1 LHFYQQSS
9 FNEIG
14 KLLSARLA
22 ARFPMNSHLEPKRV
36 ISYLFILAIAVVF
49 TLQFGPG
56 SRGCDQPLTPKKTAA
71 AAVVNGKEIPVR
83 DFLAAYNSQL
93 QMFRLRGGNI
103 PNSLARQL
111 GIPQQVLDQ
120 LVTVEL
126 LAQAAEKQGIVPTNE
141 EILELLSK
149 SPDFQQ
155 DGTFTEAR
163 YKQVLQ
169 EYYRKSPA
177 EYEGELR
184 HRLAAEKLLELI
196 ASGAVVAEDEV
207 RTRYFR
213 EANKADATYVRFL
226 PTMYAGSVAAPKPQ
240 ELAAFQ
246 KEHGKEIADYYQA
259 NQFLYRTPERVR
271 VRHIL
276 VKVDKDAL
284 PEQKQAAREKL
295 EKIRQEIEGGKDFA
309 AAATEYSEDPGSK
322 TSGGDLG
329 FNERSN
335 WVPEF
340 AKAAFALQPAQ
351 ISQPVE
357 TQFGFH
363 LIKLEERKQPENK
376 ELKEVE
382 ADIARQLYTKEKA
395 KQLALAAADKALAS
409 AQKSGKSLTELYP
422 VEKDKQKT
430 KSRFETEGKPTSAP
444 TGSFTVQSDNVP
456 QLGPAPE
463 LARDIAAADHT
474 GLLNKLYS
482 VGDGFALVQ
491 LTERTR
497 PTEADFTAAKEKV
510 RQEALQAKQM
520 ELRESYI
527 QALKKGATIQ
537 QNEEMIA
544 QITNSS

>member
-1 LHFYQQSS
+1 
-9 FNEIG
+9 
-14 KLLSARLA
+14 
-22 ARFPMNSHLEPKRV
+22 MNSHLEPKRV

-56 SRGCDQPLTPKKTAA
+56 SRGCDQPLAPQKSAA

-83 DFLAAYNSQL
+83 DFLTAYNNQL

-120 LVTVEL
+120 LITIEL
-126 LAQAAEKQGIVPTNE
+126 LAQMAEKQGIAPTNE
-141 EILELLSK
+141 EILEILSK
-149 SPDFQQ
+149 NPDFQQ

-169 EYYRKSPA
+169 EYYRKSTA
-177 EYEGELR
+177 EYEEELR
-184 HRLAAEKLLELI
+184 RRLAAQKLLELI

-207 RTRYFR
+207 RFRYFH
-213 EANKADATYVRFL
+213 EANKANATYVRFL

-240 ELAAFQ
+240 ELAAFE
-246 KEHGKEIADYYQA
+246 KEHGKDIADYYQA

-271 VRHIL
+271 ARHIL
-276 VKVDKDAL
+276 IKLDKDGP

-322 TSGGDLG
+322 DSGGDLG

-340 AKAAFALQPAQ
+340 AKAAFALQPGQ
-351 ISQPVE
+351 ISLPVE
-357 TQFGFH
+357 TQFGLH
-363 LIKLEERKQPENK
+363 LIKLEERKPPESK
-376 ELKEVE
+376 ELKEVG

-395 KQLALAAADKALAS
+395 KQLALAAAQKALAA
-409 AQKSGKSLTELYP
+409 AQKSGKPLSELYP
-422 VEKDKQKT
+422 VEKTKQA
-430 KSRFETEGKPTSAP
+430 KSRFETESKPTSAE
-444 TGSFTVQSDNVP
+444 TGSFTAQSDNVP
-456 QLGPAPE
+456 QLGSAPE

-474 GLLNKLYS
+474 GLLAKVYT

-491 LTERTR
+491 LTERKR
-497 PTEADFTAAKEKV
+497 PSEEDFAAAKEKV
-510 RQEALQAKQM
+510 RQEALEAKQM

-527 QALKKGATIQ
+527 QALKKSATIR

-544 QITNSS
+544 QIANSS

>member
-1 LHFYQQSS
+1 
-9 FNEIG
+9 
-14 KLLSARLA
+14 
-22 ARFPMNSHLEPKRV
+22 MNSHLEPKRV

-103 PNSLARQL
+103 PDSLARQL

-126 LAQAAEKQGIVPTNE
+126 LAQEAEKQGIAPTNE

-149 SPDFQQ
+149 NPDFQQ

-163 YKQVLQ
+163 YKQVLR

-184 HRLAAEKLLELI
+184 RRLAAQKLLELI
-196 ASGAVVAEDEV
+196 ASGAAVAEDEV
-207 RTRYFR
+207 RSRYFR

-226 PTMYAGSVAAPKPQ
+226 PTMYAGSVATPKPQ

-246 KEHGKEIADYYQA
+246 KEHSKEIADYYQA

-276 VKVDKDAL
+276 IKVDKDAL

-295 EKIRQEIEGGKDFA
+295 ERIRQEIEGGKDFA

-340 AKAAFALQPAQ
+340 ARAAFALQPGQ

-357 TQFGFH
+357 TPFGFH
-363 LIKLEERKQPENK
+363 LIKLEERKPPESK

-382 ADIARQLYTKEKA
+382 SDIARQLYTKEKA
-395 KQLALAAADKALAS
+395 KQLALAAAEKALSS
-409 AQKSGKSLTELYP
+409 AQKSGKSLTDLYP

-430 KSRFETEGKPTSAP
+430 KSRFETESKPTSAQ

-456 QLGPAPE
+456 QLGSAPE

-474 GLLNKLYS
+474 GLLNKVYS
-482 VGDGFALVQ
+482 VGDGLALVQ
-491 LTERTR
+491 LTERKR
-497 PTEADFTAAKEKV
+497 PTEEDFTAAKEKV
-510 RQEALQAKQM
+510 RQEALQAKQT
-520 ELRESYI
+520 ELRESYV

-537 QNEEMIA
+537 LNQEMIA

>member
-1 LHFYQQSS
+1 
-9 FNEIG
+9 
-14 KLLSARLA
+14 
-22 ARFPMNSHLEPKRV
+22 MNSHLEPKRV

-56 SRGCDQPLTPKKTAA
+56 SRGCNQPLAPQKTAA

-83 DFLAAYNSQL
+83 DFLTAYNNQL

-103 PNSLARQL
+103 PDSLARQL

-120 LVTVEL
+120 LITIEL
-126 LAQAAEKQGIVPTNE
+126 LAQAAEKQGIAPTNE
-141 EILELLSK
+141 EILEVLSK
-149 SPDFQQ
+149 NPDFQQ
-155 DGTFTEAR
+155 DGNFTEAR

-169 EYYRKSPA
+169 EYYRKSTA

-184 HRLAAEKLLELI
+184 RRLAAQKLLELV

-207 RTRYFR
+207 RFRYFR
-213 EANKADATYVRFL
+213 EGNKANATYVRLL

-240 ELAAFQ
+240 ELAAFE
-246 KEHGKEIADYYQA
+246 KDHGQDIADYYQA

-271 VRHIL
+271 ARHIL
-276 VKVDKDAL
+276 IKVDKDAS